1 MLQFHIA
8 LGALGL
14 PTDDPL
20 NVNQN
25 QVLNVHTWLVKFYAL
40 ITTLSFSIPLPV
52 FYSPVLKM
60 SFHLH
65 ADPLV
70 HRSSVSGYVELL
82 FPFLVEQIA
91 RIR

>member
-1 MLQFHIA
+1 MVGQILCMA
-8 LGALGL
+8 
-14 PTDDPL
+14 
-20 NVNQN
+20 
-25 QVLNVHTWLVKFYAL
+25 
-40 ITTLSFSIPLPV
+40 TLSFSTPLPA
-52 FYSPVLKM
+52 FCSPVLKR

-70 HRSSVSGYVELL
+70 HESSVSGYVELL